1 MDLLHVLVFRAVS
14 NDQYVDATWTLLSLL
29 PVSANPLLAMDTKLA
44 SGRVCWASYMDG
56 TSLVGHSYR
65 LERCSVLHELESSTL
80 LRLCLGLCDK
90 SSLPRD

>member
-1 MDLLHVLVFRAVS
+1 MDLLHVFVFRAVS

-29 PVSANPLLAMDTKLA
+29 PVSANPLLAMDINLT
-44 SGRVCWASYMDG
+44 SGGVFWASNMDG

-65 LERCSVLHELESSTL
+65 LEPCSVLHELESSTL

-90 SSLPRD
+90 SSLP